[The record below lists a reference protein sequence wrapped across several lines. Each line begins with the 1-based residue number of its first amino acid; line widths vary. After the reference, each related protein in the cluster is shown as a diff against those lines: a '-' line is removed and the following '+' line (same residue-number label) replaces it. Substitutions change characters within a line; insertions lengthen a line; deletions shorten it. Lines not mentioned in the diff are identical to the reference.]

1 LDTIDNVPGLQKPPV
16 TLIYPFTSVVLCSSN
31 PMDIA
36 NHKIPPQN
44 LEAEQSVIGGIL
56 LENEA
61 LSKVLEILIPDDFYR
76 ESHRSIFHAM
86 IQLFEKNEPI
96 DLITLTNQ
104 LKGTNRLEAVGGSA
118 YLSSLVDSI
127 PTAANITYYAQ
138 IVKEKAI
145 LRRLIATATE
155 IVSRGYENEGDVEE
169 LLDQAE
175 KNIFQITES
184 QIKPSFFKIKSILKE
199 SFKTIE
205 KLYESKEIVT
215 GVPSGFTEIDKL
227 TSGFQPSDLI
237 IVAGRPSMGKTA
249 FCLNIAQHIAIEKN
263 VPVAL
268 FSLEMSKE
276 QLVLRMLCSE
286 ARVDAHRVRGGFL
299 GETDWPK
306 LTRAAG
312 TLSEAPIFIDDTPA
326 LSVLE
331 MRAKARRIMAE
342 HTLGLVMVDY
352 LQLMRGRGLSSRGR
366 PQMESREQEI
376 SDISRSLKALAKE
389 LNIPVIALSQLNR
402 RVEERQNKRP
412 QLADL
417 RESGAIEQDADLIA
431 FIYRDEVYDRSEDNQ
446 NKGIAEVII
455 GKQRNGPVG
464 EVKLAFV
471 DKYASFENLAWN
483 KE

>member
-1 LDTIDNVPGLQKPPV
+1 
-16 TLIYPFTSVVLCSSN
+16 
-31 PMDIA
+31 MDIA
-36 NHKIPPQN
+36 NLKVPPQN
-44 LEAEQSVIGGIL
+44 LEAEQSVLGGIL

-61 LSKVLEILIPDDFYR
+61 ISKVLETLLPDDFYR
-76 ESHRSIFHAM
+76 ESHRKIFNSM
-86 IQLFEKNEPI
+86 IELFEKNEPI

-104 LKGTNRLEAVGGSA
+104 LKSMGHLDGVGGSA

-127 PTAANITYYAQ
+127 PTAANITYYAR
-138 IVKEKAI
+138 IVKEKSV
-145 LRRLIATATE
+145 LRRLITTATE
-155 IVSRGYENEGDVEE
+155 IVTRGYGDEDDVWD
-169 LLDQAE
+169 LLDEAE
-175 KNIFQITES
+175 KSIFQIGES
-184 QIKPSFFKIKSILKE
+184 QIRPSFFKMKTILQE

-215 GVPSGFTEIDKL
+215 GVPSGFNDIDKL
-227 TSGFQPSDLI
+227 TSGFQASDLI
-237 IVAGRPSMGKTA
+237 IIAGRPSMGKTA
-249 FCLNIAQHIAIEKN
+249 FCLNIAQHVAVEKSI
-263 VPVAL
+263 PVAF

-276 QLVLRMLCSE
+276 QLVMRMLCSE
-286 ARVDAHRVRGGFL
+286 AQVDAHRVRGGFL

-331 MRAKARRIMAE
+331 MRAKSRRIMAE
-342 HTLGLVMVDY
+342 HKLGLVIVDY
-352 LQLMRGRGLSSRGR
+352 LQLMRGRGLSTRGR
-366 PQMESREQEI
+366 AASESREQEI

-389 LNIPVIALSQLNR
+389 LQIPVIALSQLNR
-402 RVEERQNKRP
+402 RVEERTNKRP

-417 RESGAIEQDADLIA
+417 RESGAIEQDADLIG
-431 FIYRDEVYDRSEDNQ
+431 FIYRDEVYNKGDDNP

-464 EVKLAFV
+464 DVKLAFI
-471 DKYASFENLAWN
+471 DKYASFQNLAWN